1 MFDLFRSRDKA
12 VRFFLSALLLIV
24 ALSMVTYLIPSYGSG
39 DRGTDGVLAKI
50 GKDTVTMREA
60 QLAIQ
65 AQLRGRTVPPD
76 LISLYIPRIV
86 DEIITQR
93 SLVYE
98 ATRLGLTVTDEEIQN
113 AIRGAIPQ
121 LFQDG
126 KFVGREAYESLLAQ
140 QNLSIPEFEAEMQRQ
155 VLINRLRIVAIEG
168 TVVSPAEIEQE
179 YHRRSDKVKIQ
190 YVKISPDKLKSEAQV
205 TPAEVKE
212 YHDKNPNAFPVPE
225 KRSMD
230 LVILDQAKLEQSI
243 NPSDADL
250 RRLYDAD
257 KERFRTPERVQVR
270 HILLKTTGKSPEE
283 DVKIKA
289 KAEDLL
295 KQIKAGGD
303 FADLARKN
311 SEDPGSATKGGE
323 LGWVVRGQTVKPF
336 EDSAFSLKPKETS
349 GLVKTEYGYHILQV
363 LDHEQAH
370 QRTFDEVKAQL
381 ADEFR
386 KQRAS
391 QIMQDLPD
399 HVQAALKKD
408 PPAKVASD
416 MNLAPPV
423 MVENIAAGDP
433 IPDVGVNKDFEQSL
447 AGLQKGAVSQPVAL
461 PPNRIVMA
469 LVTKVTPTHP
479 ATLEEA
485 QARIR
490 QMLESQ
496 KLQQLVTKRANDLV
510 AKAQA
515 MNGDLEKAAKSLG
528 FEVKSPDA
536 FNRQG
541 AVEGLGQAGYVGQAF
556 DKPVGTIFGPL
567 PLSDG
572 QVVGKVISH
581 LPADMSQFEAQR
593 AGLRDE
599 LKSKKAR
606 ERVDLFDAGLREEL
620 IKEGKLKIYQDVVNR
635 LVASYRG

>member
-39 DRGTDGVLAKI
+39 DRATDDVLAKI

-65 AQLRGRTVPPD
+65 AQMRGRTVPPD

-98 ATRLGLTVTDEEIQN
+98 ATRLGLTVTDEETQN

-126 KFVGREAYESLLAQ
+126 KFVGREAYEALLAQ

-155 VLINRLRIVAIEG
+155 VLINRLRIIAIEG
-168 TVVSPAEIEQE
+168 TVVSPPEIERE
-179 YHRRSDKVKIQ
+179 YRRRYDKVKIQ
-190 YVKISPDKLKSEAQV
+190 YVKISPDKLKAEAQV
-205 TPAEVKE
+205 TPTEIKE
-212 YHDKNPNAFPVPE
+212 FHDKNPNAFPVPE
-225 KRSMD
+225 KKSMD

-250 RRLYDAD
+250 HRLYDAD
-257 KERFRTPERVQVR
+257 RERFRTPERVQVR

-283 DVKIKA
+283 DVKTKA

-295 KQIKAGGD
+295 KQIKSGGD
-303 FADLARKN
+303 FAELARKN
-311 SEDPGSATKGGE
+311 SEDPGSAIKGGD
-323 LGWVVRGQTVKPF
+323 LGWIARGQTVKPF
-336 EDSAFSLKPKETS
+336 EDTAFSLKPKEIS

-381 ADEFR
+381 AEEFR

-391 QIMQDLPD
+391 QVMQDLPD
-399 HVQAALKKD
+399 RLQAALKKD

-423 MVENIAAGDP
+423 TVENVSAGDP

-469 LVTKVTPTHP
+469 VVTKVTPTHP
-479 ATLEEA
+479 ASLEEA
-485 QARIR
+485 QGRIR

-496 KLQQLVTKRANDLV
+496 KLQQLVTKRANELV

-515 MNGDLEKAAKSLG
+515 MNGDLEKAAKSIGL
-528 FEVKSPDA
+528 EVKSPDA
-536 FNRQG
+536 FSRQG
-541 AVEGLGQAGYVGQAF
+541 AVEGLGQAGFVGQAF
-556 DKPVGTIFGPL
+556 DRPEGAIFGPL

-593 AGLRDE
+593 IGLRDE

-606 ERVDLFDAGLREEL
+606 ERVDLFDAGLREQL
-620 IKEGKLKIYQDVVNR
+620 IKEGKVKIYQDVVNR

>member
-98 ATRLGLTVTDEEIQN
+98 ATRLGLTVTDEETQN
-113 AIRGAIPQ
+113 AILGAIPQ

-126 KFVGREAYESLLAQ
+126 KFVGREAYEALLAQ

-155 VLINRLRIVAIEG
+155 VLINRLRIIAIEG
-168 TVVSPAEIEQE
+168 TVVSPPEIERE
-179 YHRRSDKVKIQ
+179 YRRRYDKVKIQ
-190 YVKISPDKLKSEAQV
+190 YVKISPDKLKAEAQV
-205 TPAEVKE
+205 TPTEIKE
-212 YHDKNPNAFPVPE
+212 FHDKNPNAFPVPE
-225 KRSMD
+225 KKSMD

-250 RRLYDAD
+250 HRLYDSD
-257 KERFRTPERVQVR
+257 RERFRTPERVQVR

-289 KAEDLL
+289 TAEDLL
-295 KQIKAGGD
+295 KQIKSGGD
-303 FADLARKN
+303 FAELARKN
-311 SEDPGSATKGGE
+311 SEDPGSATKGGD
-323 LGWVVRGQTVKPF
+323 LGWIARGQTVKPF
-336 EDSAFSLKPKETS
+336 EDTAFSLKPKEIS

-370 QRTFDEVKAQL
+370 QRTFDEVRAQL
-381 ADEFR
+381 SEEFR

-391 QIMQDLPD
+391 QVMQDLPD
-399 HVQAALKKD
+399 RLQTALKKD

-423 MVENIAAGDP
+423 TVENVSAGDP

-469 LVTKVTPTHP
+469 VVTKVTPTHP
-479 ATLEEA
+479 ASLEEA
-485 QARIR
+485 QGRIR

-496 KLQQLVTKRANDLV
+496 KLQQLVTKRANELV

-515 MNGDLEKAAKSLG
+515 MNGDLEKAAKSRGL
-528 FEVKSPDA
+528 EVKSPDA
-536 FNRQG
+536 FSRQG
-541 AVEGLGQAGYVGQAF
+541 AVEGLGQAGFVGQAF
-556 DKPVGTIFGPL
+556 DKPERAIFGPL

-593 AGLRDE
+593 IGLRDE

-606 ERVDLFDAGLREEL
+606 ERVDLFDAGLREQL
-620 IKEGKLKIYQDVVNR
+620 IKEGKVKIYQDVVNR

>member
-1 MFDLFRSRDKA
+1 MFNLFRSRDKA
-12 VRFFLSALLLIV
+12 VRFFLTALLLIV

-39 DRGTDGVLAKI
+39 DRGPDGILAKI
-50 GKDTVTMREA
+50 GKDTVTMHEA

-65 AQLRGRTVPPD
+65 AQLRGRTIPPD

-86 DEIITQR
+86 DEIIMQR
-93 SLVYE
+93 TLVYE
-98 ATRLGLTVTDEEIQN
+98 ATRLGLTVTDEETQN

-126 KFVGREAYESLLAQ
+126 KFVGREAYEALLAQ

-168 TVVSPAEIEQE
+168 TVVSPAEIERE
-179 YHRRSDKVKIQ
+179 YHRRQDKVKIQ
-190 YVKISPDKLKSEAQV
+190 YVKISPDKLQSEAQV
-205 TPAEVKE
+205 TAAEIKE

-230 LVILDQAKLEQSI
+230 LVIVDQAKFEQSI

-250 RRLYDAD
+250 QRLYNAD
-257 KERFRTPERVQVR
+257 RDRFRTPERVQVR
-270 HILLKTTGKSPEE
+270 HILLKTTGKSPA
-283 DVKIKA
+283 DDAKMKA
-289 KAEDLL
+289 KADDLL

-311 SEDPGSATKGGE
+311 SEDPGSANKGGE
-323 LGWVVRGQTVKPF
+323 LGWILRGQTVKPF
-336 EDSAFSLKPKETS
+336 EDAAFSLKPKDIS
-349 GLVKTEYGYHILQV
+349 GVVKTEYGYHILQV

-370 QRTFDEVKAQL
+370 QRTFDEVKTQL

-391 QIMQDLPD
+391 QVMQDLPD
-399 HVQAALKKD
+399 RLQAALKKD
-408 PPAKVASD
+408 PPAKVARD

-423 MVENIAAGDP
+423 MVENVSTGDP
-433 IPDVGVNKDFEQSL
+433 IPEVGVNKDFEQSI

-469 LVTKVTPTHP
+469 VVTKVTPTHP
-479 ATLEEA
+479 ASLEEA
-485 QARIR
+485 QGRIR

-496 KLQQLVTKRANDLV
+496 KLQQLVTKRANELV

-528 FEVKSPDA
+528 LEVKSPDA
-536 FNRQG
+536 FSRQG

-556 DKPVGTIFGPL
+556 DRPVGDIFGPL
-567 PLSDG
+567 PLTDG

-581 LPADMSQFEAQR
+581 MPADMSQFEAQR
-593 AGLRDE
+593 MGLRDE

-606 ERVDLFDAGLREEL
+606 ERVDLFDAGLRDQL
-620 IKEGKLKIYQDVVNR
+620 IKEGKVKIYQDVVNR

>member
-39 DRGTDGVLAKI
+39 DRGPDGVLAKI
-50 GKDTVTMREA
+50 GKDTVTMHEA

-93 SLVYE
+93 TLVYE
-98 ATRLGLTVTDEEIQN
+98 ATRLGLTVTDEETQN

-126 KFVGREAYESLLAQ
+126 KFVGKEAYESLLAQ

-168 TVVSPAEIEQE
+168 TVVSPAEIEHE
-179 YHRRSDKVKIQ
+179 YHRRQDKVKIQ

-205 TPAEVKE
+205 TPADIKE

-225 KRSMD
+225 KKSMA
-230 LVILDQAKLEQSI
+230 LVILDQAKFEQSI

-250 RRLYDAD
+250 QRLYNAD
-257 KERFRTPERVQVR
+257 RERFRTPERVQVR

-283 DVKIKA
+283 DAKIKA

-303 FADLARKN
+303 FAELARKN

-323 LGWVVRGQTVKPF
+323 LGWIVRGQTVKPF
-336 EDSAFSLKPKETS
+336 EDSAFSLKPKDIS
-349 GLVKTEYGYHILQV
+349 SVVKTEYGYHILQV

-370 QRTFDEVKAQL
+370 QRTFDEVRAQL

-391 QIMQDLPD
+391 QVLQDLPD
-399 HVQAALKKD
+399 RLQSALKKD
-408 PPAKVASD
+408 PPAKVASE

-423 MVENIAAGDP
+423 IVENVSAGDP
-433 IPDVGVNKDFEQSL
+433 VPEVGVNKDFELSL

-469 LVTKVTPTHP
+469 VVTKVTPTHP
-479 ATLEEA
+479 ASLEEA
-485 QARIR
+485 QGRIR

-510 AKAQA
+510 AKTQA

-528 FEVKSPDA
+528 LEVKSPDA
-536 FNRQG
+536 FSRQG

-556 DKPVGTIFGPL
+556 DRPVGAIFGPL

-572 QVVGKVISH
+572 QVVGKVVSH

-593 AGLRDE
+593 VGLRDE

-606 ERVDLFDAGLREEL
+606 ERVDLFDAGLREQL
-620 IKEGKLKIYQDVVNR
+620 IKEGKVKIYQDVVNR

>member
-39 DRGTDGVLAKI
+39 DRGPDGVLAKI
-50 GKDTVTMREA
+50 GKDTVTMHEA

-93 SLVYE
+93 TLVYE
-98 ATRLGLTVTDEEIQN
+98 ATRLGLTVTDEETQN

-126 KFVGREAYESLLAQ
+126 KFVGKEAYESLLAQ

-179 YHRRSDKVKIQ
+179 YHRRQDKVKIQ

-205 TPAEVKE
+205 TPAEIKE

-225 KRSMD
+225 KKSME
-230 LVILDQAKLEQSI
+230 LVMLDQAKLEQSI

-250 RRLYDAD
+250 HRLYNAD
-257 KERFRTPERVQVR
+257 KDRFRNPERVQVR

-283 DVKIKA
+283 DAKMKA

-303 FADLARKN
+303 FAELARKN
-311 SEDPGSATKGGE
+311 SEDPGSATKGGD
-323 LGWVVRGQTVKPF
+323 LGWIVRGQTVKPF
-336 EDSAFSLKPKETS
+336 EDSAFSLKPKDTS
-349 GLVKTEYGYHILQV
+349 GVVKTEYGYHILQV

-370 QRTFDEVKAQL
+370 QRTYDEVKTQL

-399 HVQAALKKD
+399 RLQAGLKKD
-408 PPAKVASD
+408 PPAKVASE

-423 MVENIAAGDP
+423 MVENVAAGDP
-433 IPDVGVNKDFEQSL
+433 IPEVGVNKDFEQSL

-469 LVTKVTPTHP
+469 VVTKVTPTHP

-510 AKAQA
+510 ARAQA

-528 FEVKSPDA
+528 LEVKSPDA
-536 FNRQG
+536 FSRQG

-556 DKPVGTIFGPL
+556 DRPVGAIFGPL

-572 QVVGKVISH
+572 QVVGKVVSH
-581 LPADMSQFEAQR
+581 LPADMSQFEVQR
-593 AGLRDE
+593 VGLRDE

-606 ERVDLFDAGLREEL
+606 ERVDLFDAGLRDQL
-620 IKEGKLKIYQDVVNR
+620 IKEGKVKIYQDVVNR

>member
-24 ALSMVTYLIPSYGSG
+24 ALSMVTYLIPSYGTG
-39 DRGTDGVLAKI
+39 DRGTDGILAKI

-65 AQLRGRTVPPD
+65 AQMRGRTVPPD

-98 ATRLGLTVTDEEIQN
+98 ATRLGLTVTDEETQN

-126 KFVGREAYESLLAQ
+126 KFVGKEAYEALLAQ

-155 VLINRLRIVAIEG
+155 VLINRLRIIAIEG
-168 TVVSPAEIEQE
+168 TVVSPPEIERE
-179 YHRRSDKVKIQ
+179 YHRRYDKVKIQ

-205 TPAEVKE
+205 TPAEIKE

-225 KRSMD
+225 KKSME

-250 RRLYDAD
+250 HRLYDAD
-257 KERFRTPERVQVR
+257 RERFRTSERVQVR
-270 HILLKTTGKSPEE
+270 HMLLKTTGKSPEE
-283 DVKIKA
+283 DAKIKA

-295 KQIKAGGD
+295 KLLKAGGD
-303 FADLARKN
+303 FAELARKN
-311 SEDPGSATKGGE
+311 SEDPGSATKGGD
-323 LGWVVRGQTVKPF
+323 LGWVARGQTVKPF
-336 EDSAFSLKPKETS
+336 EDTAFSLKPKEIS

-399 HVQAALKKD
+399 RMEAALKKE
-408 PPAKVASD
+408 PPAKVASE
-416 MNLAPPV
+416 MNLAPPIT
-423 MVENIAAGDP
+423 VENVSAGDP

-469 LVTKVTPTHP
+469 VVTKVTPTHP
-479 ATLEEA
+479 ASLEEA
-485 QARIR
+485 QGRIR

-496 KLQQLVTKRANDLV
+496 KLQQLVTKRANELV

-528 FEVKSPDA
+528 LEVKSPDA
-536 FNRQG
+536 FSRQG
-541 AVEGLGQAGYVGQAF
+541 AVEGLGQAGFVGQAF
-556 DKPVGTIFGPL
+556 DRPEGAIFGPL

-572 QVVGKVISH
+572 QVVGKVMSH

-593 AGLRDE
+593 IGLRDE

-620 IKEGKLKIYQDVVNR
+620 IKEGKVKIYQDVVNR

>member
-1 MFDLFRSRDKA
+1 
-12 VRFFLSALLLIV
+12 
-24 ALSMVTYLIPSYGSG
+24 
-39 DRGTDGVLAKI
+39 
-50 GKDTVTMREA
+50 
-60 QLAIQ
+60 
-65 AQLRGRTVPPD
+65 
-76 LISLYIPRIV
+76 
-86 DEIITQR
+86 
-93 SLVYE
+93 
-98 ATRLGLTVTDEEIQN
+98 
-113 AIRGAIPQ
+113 
-121 LFQDG
+121 
-126 KFVGREAYESLLAQ
+126 
-140 QNLSIPEFEAEMQRQ
+140 
-155 VLINRLRIVAIEG
+155 
-168 TVVSPAEIEQE
+168 
-179 YHRRSDKVKIQ
+179 
-190 YVKISPDKLKSEAQV
+190 
-205 TPAEVKE
+205 
-212 YHDKNPNAFPVPE
+212 
-225 KRSMD
+225 MD

-250 RRLYDAD
+250 HRLYDSD
-257 KERFRTPERVQVR
+257 RERFRTPERVQVR

-289 KAEDLL
+289 TAEDLL
-295 KQIKAGGD
+295 KQIKSGGD
-303 FADLARKN
+303 FAELARKN
-311 SEDPGSATKGGE
+311 SEDPGSATKGGD
-323 LGWVVRGQTVKPF
+323 LGWIARGQTVKPF
-336 EDSAFSLKPKETS
+336 EDTAFSLKPKEIS

-370 QRTFDEVKAQL
+370 QRTFDEVRAQL
-381 ADEFR
+381 SEEFR

-391 QIMQDLPD
+391 QVMQDLPD
-399 HVQAALKKD
+399 RLQTALKKD

-423 MVENIAAGDP
+423 TVENVSAGDP

-469 LVTKVTPTHP
+469 VVTKVTPTHP
-479 ATLEEA
+479 ASLEEA
-485 QARIR
+485 QGRIR

-496 KLQQLVTKRANDLV
+496 KLQQLVTKRANELV

-528 FEVKSPDA
+528 LEVKSPDA
-536 FNRQG
+536 FSRQG
-541 AVEGLGQAGYVGQAF
+541 AVEGLGQAGFVGQAF
-556 DKPVGTIFGPL
+556 DKPERAIFGPL

-593 AGLRDE
+593 IGLRDE

-606 ERVDLFDAGLREEL
+606 ERVDLFDAGLREQL
-620 IKEGKLKIYQDVVNR
+620 IKEGKVKIYQDVVNR